1 VLSGWLVLMVRRCL
15 VDGIGFDGVIVVI
28 ATPQLMLGDVVEAT
42 INRDGIVVPY
52 MASIFKYLQL
62 VV

>member
-1 VLSGWLVLMVRRCL
+1 MVRRCL
-15 VDGIGFDGVIVVI
+15 VDGIGFDDVIVVI